1 MITLTFNT
9 PFYFF
14 ALIIAM
20 FCLLTNNLSSE
31 TLPKLQSNILINL
44 ADFVFLPDVL
54 SRTFQPLIHSVLI
67 AFTHWLLLSCVRSL
81 VLFSLHSPLFF
92 WNIFSNSFLRKGKWE
107 YCRQHHNH
115 SQCRSY
121 WYVFLCGRRNFVHVI
136 KLRILQWGNYRI
148 IYVGST

>member
-67 AFTHWLLLSCVRSL
+67 AFTH
-81 VLFSLHSPLFF
+81 
-92 WNIFSNSFLRKGKWE
+92 
-107 YCRQHHNH
+107 
-115 SQCRSY
+115 
-121 WYVFLCGRRNFVHVI
+121 
-136 KLRILQWGNYRI
+136 
-148 IYVGST
+148 